1 MIVIVGVVLAV
12 ALAVLSYVRVSPSG
26 ISYRSSETW
35 SNQATLI
42 LTQQGSPELRSI
54 LPSRPGGLSPS
65 LADTGRFAGLV
76 DVYAALATSD
86 AVVRELR
93 RRRLVKPGD
102 LKDGALPIS
111 AGALGSTV
119 NPSTPMM
126 TITGTASTGPKATK
140 LTIGATKAFLDVL
153 NRRQVAA
160 EIPEKDRVEARVLR
174 SSATPTLVAP
184 RKKAVP
190 VLVLLGGLIA
200 TLALAFT
207 RDNAAR
213 RARLPEL
220 DSADSRRAP
229 DSSVDLTDGRSTLG
243 PVPRPEPVAARKE
256 SDGRTT
262 LGPVSR
268 PEPVAARREPDSSIG
283 VARRPST
290 LGSVP
295 TPDPTR
301 AADSAENVAQE
312 APQRRRARTSGRR
325 RT

>member
-1 MIVIVGVVLAV
+1 
-12 ALAVLSYVRVSPSG
+12 
-26 ISYRSSETW
+26 
-35 SNQATLI
+35 
-42 LTQQGSPELRSI
+42 
-54 LPSRPGGLSPS
+54 
-65 LADTGRFAGLV
+65 
-76 DVYAALATSD
+76 
-86 AVVRELR
+86 
-93 RRRLVKPGD
+93 
-102 LKDGALPIS
+102 
-111 AGALGSTV
+111 
-119 NPSTPMM
+119 MM

-174 SSATPTLVAP
+174 SSATPTLVDP